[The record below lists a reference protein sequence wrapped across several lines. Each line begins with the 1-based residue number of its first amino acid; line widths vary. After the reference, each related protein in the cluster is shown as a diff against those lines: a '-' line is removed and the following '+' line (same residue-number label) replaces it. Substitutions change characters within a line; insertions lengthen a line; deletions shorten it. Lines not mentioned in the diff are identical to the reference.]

1 MAKKNKTIVINL
13 SNIGK
18 RYASPIKKQEYF
30 YALKNISLKITK
42 GDKIGLTGDNGAG
55 KTTLLKII
63 TGITKPTS
71 GSVYTK
77 GKIVSLINL
86 EAGFDEELS
95 GRENIIFN
103 SMLHGL
109 SRSEAKAKEKTIIRF
124 AGIGKFINAPFYTYS
139 SGMRFRLAF
148 SIAMASKPNII
159 LIDEIFLAGDI
170 KFQIKT
176 LKMITSLSQ
185 RDDTTLIIS
194 SHHPLILRKFCTKF
208 VILKHGKI
216 IKGTMQNILKLTKQW
231 NNFFTDIP
239 ETKLEKK
246 LSKNPFY
253 QR

>member
-1 MAKKNKTIVINL
+1 MTKKNNTIVINL
-13 SNIGK
+13 LNIKK
-18 RYASPIKKQEYF
+18 RYVSPIKKHEYF

-63 TGITKPTS
+63 AGITKATN
-71 GSVYTK
+71 GSIYTQ

-86 EAGFDEELS
+86 EAGFDEELT
-95 GRENIIFN
+95 GRENIVFN

-109 SRSEAKAKEKTIIRF
+109 SKNEAMAKERAITRF
-124 AGIGKFINAPFYTYS
+124 AGIGNFIDAPFYTYS

-148 SIAMASKPNII
+148 SIAMASKPDIV

-176 LKMITSLSQ
+176 LKMITSLSKK
-185 RDDTTLIIS
+185 DDTTLIIS

-208 VILKHGKI
+208 VILKHGQI

-231 NNFFTDIP
+231 NDFFIDVP

-246 LSKNPFY
+246 LSKSHFY